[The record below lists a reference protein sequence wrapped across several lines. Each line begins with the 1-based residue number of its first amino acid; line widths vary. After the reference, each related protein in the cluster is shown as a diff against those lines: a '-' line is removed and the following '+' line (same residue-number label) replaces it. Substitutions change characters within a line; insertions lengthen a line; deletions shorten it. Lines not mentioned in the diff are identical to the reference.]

1 MRLRLRR
8 QKNTINP
15 AATAPL
21 TLTPDAIPLTAALL
35 MPLLWYVY
43 VLLELELELLMPGVE
58 KLTGVGVEKLREVGV
73 DKSMDDAEERWDDSG
88 AKEAPVKRDGALL
101 EMAVM

>member
-15 AATAPL
+15 ATTAPL
-21 TLTPDAIPLTAALL
+21 ILTPDAIPLIAALL

-43 VLLELELELLMPGVE
+43 VLLELELELLKPGVE
-58 KLTGVGVEKLREVGV
+58 KLTGVGVEKLRKVGV
-73 DKSMDDAEERWDDSG
+73 DKSMDDAEERWDD
-88 AKEAPVKRDGALL
+88 
-101 EMAVM
+101 